1 MDKYLIINADDFGM
15 CHSANLAV
23 FDLFKKGGITSAT
36 IMTPCSWAREAGV
49 WAAKHP
55 EYAVGVHL
63 TFTSEWGNYRWSP
76 IAHNNTDSLRDSED
90 FMYHESDEFEKNCK
104 IEEVAEEINAQI
116 ARFKSFGVEPSHLD
130 NHMGSL
136 YGIETGRFELLTLTL
151 ATAGKCGLPFRFPGT
166 FVPEMFSND
175 TLAVKIDLDMI
186 SSMFGQILD
195 FAKSQKVAMPDFL
208 IPGEWNGPQ
217 NDSYENFK
225 EYIYELYRSFP
236 NGITE
241 TYIHPALES
250 DELKAISGAWHRR
263 VWEHRLFSD
272 PQTLQHIKAC
282 GIELINYRDL
292 AKMKGYK

>member
-15 CHSANLAV
+15 CHSANMAV
-23 FDLFKKGGITSAT
+23 ADLFQKGGITSST
-36 IMTPCSWAREAGV
+36 IMTPCCWAKEAGK
-49 WAAKHP
+49 WASKHP

-63 TFTSEWGNYRWSP
+63 TFTSEWQNYRWAP
-76 IAHNNTDSLRDSED
+76 ISKSEKGSLCDSEG
-90 FMYHESDEFEKNCK
+90 FMYHESDEFEKNCSLDDV
-104 IEEVAEEINAQI
+104 EAEIRAQI
-116 ARFKSFGVEPSHLD
+116 ERFKSFGAVPSHID

-136 YGIETGRFELLTLTL
+136 YGIETGRFELLSLTFEI
-151 ATAGKCGLPFRFPGT
+151 AGEYGLPFRFPGV
-166 FVPEMFSND
+166 FVPEMFANE
-175 TLAVKIDLDMI
+175 TLDVKIDLDMI
-186 SSMFGQILD
+186 SAFYDKLLG
-195 FAKSQKVAMPDFL
+195 FAKSKNVAVPDYL

-250 DELKAISGAWHRR
+250 DELKAITNSWHRR

-282 GIELINYRDL
+282 GIKLINYRDL
-292 AKMKGYK
+292 AEMKK

>member
-15 CHSANLAV
+15 CHSANMAV
-23 FDLFKKGGITSAT
+23 ADLFQKGGITSST
-36 IMTPCSWAREAGV
+36 IMTPCCWAKEAGK

-63 TFTSEWGNYRWSP
+63 TFTSEWQNYRWAP
-76 IAHNNTDSLRDSED
+76 ISKSEKGSLCDSEG
-90 FMYHESDEFEKNCK
+90 FMYHESDEFEKNCSLDDV
-104 IEEVAEEINAQI
+104 EAEIRAQI
-116 ARFKSFGVEPSHLD
+116 ERFKSFGAVPSHID

-136 YGIETGRFELLTLTL
+136 YGIETGRFELLSLTFEI
-151 ATAGKCGLPFRFPGT
+151 AGEYGLPFRFPGV
-166 FVPEMFSND
+166 FVPEMFANE
-175 TLAVKIDLDMI
+175 TLDVKIDLDMI
-186 SSMFGQILD
+186 SAFYDKLLG
-195 FAKSQKVAMPDFL
+195 FAKSKNVAVPDYL

-250 DELKAISGAWHRR
+250 DELKAITNSWHRR

-282 GIELINYRDL
+282 GIKLINYRDL
-292 AKMKGYK
+292 AEMKK